1 MSIKIEIILDF
12 DEGMD
17 RSKVETDAFKSHR
30 FDKWLKVVRFIPY
43 QRKSHTCTSWREMLN
58 M

>member
-1 MSIKIEIILDF
+1 MSIKIEVILDF

-17 RSKVETDAFKSHR
+17 RSKVGTNVFKSHR

-43 QRKSHTCTSWREMLN
+43 QRKSHTCTSWQAMLN